1 MRSKLRIAAVIAL
14 VIASAH
20 PASAQ
25 DPKPF
30 TAAAWREDVRTI
42 ARELPARHPDAFF
55 RVTRERWDS
64 AVAATETSIA
74 TMTRNQ
80 AMVAL
85 MELVALVKDG
95 HTSIQ
100 PLFDAQSGV
109 RYYPVE
115 FYQFDD
121 GLFIRSAAPAHGDLA
136 GARVIRFGRAT
147 ADQAVAAATRVLPHE
162 NEWWARRWAPS
173 LLALV
178 EIADGLGL
186 VADMELLPLVI
197 ERNGRRDTVTI
208 QPVGRLAPAGHNPN
222 GPIDRSAWSDM
233 RGSGQPPLWLRQTS
247 RPYWSHYDPQEQTLY
262 VSYRAVVTMPPPA
275 SNADFWRSVFALA
288 DSVPVARFVLDIRE
302 NTGGNSFFNRQVVR
316 GIVARPQLDQA
327 DKLFVIIGGR
337 TFSAAMNLA
346 RDLEQW
352 TSATFVGEPTGNAAY
367 FFGDHQQIRLPN
379 SGLTVNVSSL
389 IWPPYDP
396 RDRREFLAPAI
407 YTPLTSADY
416 RANVDPALQAIRT
429 RTTAPSIAGRVEAAV
444 QHGDTLVA
452 ARLLA
457 EARADVANRFRSPE
471 ADVNAL
477 GYRLL
482 NAQRVRE
489 AIAVFRLNTRE
500 FPRSANVWDSLGEA
514 LIVAGQREAGV
525 AAYRR
530 ALEIDPQFRSSQD
543 ALRRLG
549 LEPQ

>member
-1 MRSKLRIAAVIAL
+1 
-14 VIASAH
+14 
-20 PASAQ
+20 
-25 DPKPF
+25 
-30 TAAAWREDVRTI
+30 
-42 ARELPARHPDAFF
+42 
-55 RVTRERWDS
+55 
-64 AVAATETSIA
+64 
-74 TMTRNQ
+74 
-80 AMVAL
+80 
-85 MELVALVKDG
+85 
-95 HTSIQ
+95 
-100 PLFDAQSGV
+100 
-109 RYYPVE
+109 
-115 FYQFDD
+115 
-121 GLFIRSAAPAHGDLA
+121 
-136 GARVIRFGRAT
+136 
-147 ADQAVAAATRVLPHE
+147 
-162 NEWWARRWAPS
+162 
-173 LLALV
+173 
-178 EIADGLGL
+178 
-186 VADMELLPLVI
+186 
-197 ERNGRRDTVTI
+197 
-208 QPVGRLAPAGHNPN
+208 
-222 GPIDRSAWSDM
+222 
-233 RGSGQPPLWLRQTS
+233 
-247 RPYWSHYDPQEQTLY
+247 
-262 VSYRAVVTMPPPA
+262 
-275 SNADFWRSVFALA
+275 VFALA
-288 DSVPVARFVLDIRE
+288 DSAPVARFVLDIRE

-457 EARADVANRFRSPE
+457 EARTEVANRFRSPE